1 MLSWE
6 VITLCISVKL
16 PETTTLVLTQAHPT
30 NLSKSCEYFI
40 FMFLSYFMLFYPHLL
55 DKIIEKDKTCSNLKV
70 QVCFTDSA
78 AFFWILV
85 SINYFE
91 FIIRA
96 ILIKLFWQPFSLR
109 YLWMRL
115 SSWECFFKAEILVLN
130 VISQGN
136 NYCVSARNTWQ
147 PFIKSW

>member
-40 FMFLSYFMLFYPHLL
+40 FMFFKLFYPHLL
-55 DKIIEKDKTCSNLKV
+55 DKIVEKDKTCSNLKA
-70 QVCFTDSA
+70 QVCFTGSA

-85 SINYFE
+85 YINYFK

-96 ILIKLFWQPFSLR
+96 ILIKFVWQPFSQR
-109 YLWMRL
+109 YLWIRL
-115 SSWECFFKAEILVLN
+115 PSWECFFKAEILVLN
-130 VISQGN
+130 IQVKGTIIVLVHVIFDNHLSN
-136 NYCVSARNTWQ
+136 
-147 PFIKSW
+147 PDSW